1 MKTLYLDIFSGIS
14 GDMFLGA
21 LIDLGVDPAGLKREL
36 KKLPLEGYEVRI
48 GSGRKS
54 QIKGT
59 KFDVHL
65 DHDGHDHGHD
75 HAHTHKS
82 GHHHEHEAGR
92 THAEIKK
99 LILDSDLSAWVK
111 EKSVKVFERIA
122 VAEGKIHGVPPGK
135 VHFHE
140 VGAVDSIVDIVGGRI
155 ARETLRE
162 RRGLGGPVCQ
172 GTRRVD

>member
-36 KKLPLEGYEVRI
+36 KKLPLEGYEVRV
-48 GSGRKS
+48 GPGRKS

-65 DHDGHDHGHD
+65 DHDGHE

-92 THAEIKK
+92 NYAEIKK

-111 EKSVKVFERIA
+111 EKSVNVFERIA
-122 VAEGKIHGVPPGK
+122 VAEGKIHGVPADK
-135 VHFHE
+135 VH
-140 VGAVDSIVDIVGGRI
+140 
-155 ARETLRE
+155 
-162 RRGLGGPVCQ
+162 
-172 GTRRVD
+172 